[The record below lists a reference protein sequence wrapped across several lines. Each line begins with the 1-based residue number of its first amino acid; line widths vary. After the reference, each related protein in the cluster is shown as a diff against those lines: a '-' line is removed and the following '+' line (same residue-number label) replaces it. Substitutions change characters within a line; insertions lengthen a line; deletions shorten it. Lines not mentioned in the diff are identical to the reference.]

1 MGKFAKKMKKH
12 HKDIPLSFNHNTH
25 NATGYKPTFASNSK
39 REKYYNTVID
49 LIKELEPPDIFD
61 ISTEE
66 QDNLYRL
73 SKTPK
78 FQEYMKSIDCTKI
91 PFYDVLFMD
100 FFNAKDETRNGNCR
114 VALVENLI
122 DRGKDKLSDEDY
134 TRLKKECKGDIVIAI
149 YKHDNEDEAIV
160 AIQKVFS
167 EDNNYTTNNFDDWCI
182 VISDYRRYGL
192 VDKDTKIAF
201 ARIII
206 TFINILTLYAIPVL
220 KNVVVR
226 DDITSLDIMPK
237 RKSKKKSNKS
247 YYPNKKPRVLKLI
260 RNIRVNENTIERF
273 KHNEFTRY
281 IDAWYVMGHWRQ
293 YKSGK
298 KVWIKGYWK
307 GENKDKK
314 NSELKRIRDIQ
325 IDEINKKLI
334 GE

>member
-12 HKDIPLSFNHNTH
+12 HKGIPLSLSHN
-25 NATGYKPTFASNSK
+25 NTGYKSKFGIASNSK
-39 REKYYNTVID
+39 REAYYNTVIN
-49 LIKELEPPDIFD
+49 LIKDLEPPDIFD
-61 ISTEE
+61 ISVED

-78 FQEYMKSIDCTKI
+78 FQEYMQAIDCTKI

-122 DRGKDKLSDEDY
+122 DRWKDKLSNEDY
-134 TRLKKECKGDIVIAI
+134 TRLKEECKGDIVIAI

-167 EDNNYTTNNFDDWCI
+167 EDNNYATNKFDDWCI
-182 VISDYRRYGL
+182 VIDDYRKYGL
-192 VDKDTKIAF
+192 VDKDTKIAL

-206 TFINILTLYAIPVL
+206 TFINILTLYAIPTL

-226 DDITSLDIMPK
+226 DDITSLDIMHT
-237 RKSKKKSNKS
+237 RKSKKKHNKS
-247 YYPNKKPRVLKLI
+247 YDPKKPRVLKLI
-260 RNIRVNENTIERF
+260 RNVYINENTIERF
-273 KHNEFTRY
+273 KREFTRH

-314 NSELKRIRDIQ
+314 NSELKRIREVS
-325 IDEINKKLI
+325 IDEINKKLT